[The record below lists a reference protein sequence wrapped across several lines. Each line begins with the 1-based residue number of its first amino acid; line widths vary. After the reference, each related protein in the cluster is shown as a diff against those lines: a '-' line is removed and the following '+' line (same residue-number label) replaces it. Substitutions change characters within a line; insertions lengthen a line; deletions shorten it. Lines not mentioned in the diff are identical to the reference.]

1 MDLKNL
7 ILNKSFTDFFVMFIT
22 NMIKKGFGFFREIIL
37 ASVFGSSIIYANF
50 LLLRTGADVFS
61 HLTQG
66 TALQAS
72 LLSKFSKTYSDF
84 QEVSLSNV
92 LILSKNI
99 SWSLFG
105 LSQLIQLPIV
115 FYIITV
121 HDVNLWLFIG
131 ISVLLGLIVSLNF
144 YSSIFLIVMQGKGLF
159 KKHSFATTVDMFVS
173 TAILYPLSI
182 FFGVAGIAISRI
194 VGLLAMI
201 YKFFKS
207 MFSEVDGHKVS
218 FELKDI
224 NLPIMLLGN
233 FANIIMLLSRF
244 IAGLDQGNNITFFNY
259 SIVILN
265 VFLTAVI
272 MNLNTIVLRRLS
284 IQKDIKI
291 IFYSVCIS
299 LILGVSLVFFIRA
312 YGFFIIQF
320 IFERGRFN
328 SQDTMLTFLYAKDLS
343 VSFVFIFLASAL
355 FQPFFSLEQNMIKKD
370 SKIMSLIL
378 FFATVFLFVYFYCI
392 ESTARQNSIIMI
404 YSLSIIS
411 MLLSVF
417 SCYKYFKSK

>member
-1 MDLKNL
+1 M
-7 ILNKSFTDFFVMFIT
+7 M
-22 NMIKKGFGFFREIIL
+22 
-37 ASVFGSSIIYANF
+37 
-50 LLLRTGADVFS
+50 
-61 HLTQG
+61 
-66 TALQAS
+66 
-72 LLSKFSKTYSDF
+72 
-84 QEVSLSNV
+84 
-92 LILSKNI
+92 
-99 SWSLFG
+99 
-105 LSQLIQLPIV
+105 
-115 FYIITV
+115 
-121 HDVNLWLFIG
+121 
-131 ISVLLGLIVSLNF
+131 
-144 YSSIFLIVMQGKGLF
+144 
-159 KKHSFATTVDMFVS
+159 
-173 TAILYPLSI
+173 
-182 FFGVAGIAISRI
+182 
-194 VGLLAMI
+194 

-207 MFSEVDGHKVS
+207 MFSEFDGHKVS

-244 IAGLDQGNNITFFNY
+244 VAGLDQGNNITFFNY

-299 LILGVSLVFFIRA
+299 LILGLSLVFFIRT

-343 VSFVFIFLASAL
+343 VSFVFIFLSSAL
-355 FQPFFSLEQNMIKKD
+355 FQPFFSLEQNLIKKD

-378 FFATVFLFVYFYCI
+378 FFATVVLFVYFYCI

-417 SCYKYFKSK
+417 SCYKYFQSK